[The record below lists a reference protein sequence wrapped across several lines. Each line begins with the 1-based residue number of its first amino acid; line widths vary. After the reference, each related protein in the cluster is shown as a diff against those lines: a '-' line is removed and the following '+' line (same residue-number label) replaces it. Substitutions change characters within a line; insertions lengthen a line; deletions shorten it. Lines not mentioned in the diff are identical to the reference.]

1 MLGGNAEASM
11 TELIDILESRISGDQ
26 HRQISAIRNASFP
39 EFRTDRSYHKQLP
52 HFRILALDK
61 GWIQGHM
68 GIDHR
73 IICVGEEPISI
84 FGVIDLCVDPAHRGN
99 GIGKSL
105 LVRAIQLARDAN
117 IDFMFLIADDHRLYG
132 ECGFSAID
140 ATCAWLRIDEH
151 KNYGLSVE
159 EIKGEIMVKSVNGK
173 AWPNG
178 AVDLL
183 GYLF

>member
-1 MLGGNAEASM
+1 LDTGPH
-11 TELIDILESRISGDQ
+11 GDRPQ
-26 HRQISAIRNASFP
+26 DDLR
-39 EFRTDRSYHKQLP
+39 
-52 HFRILALDK
+52 
-61 GWIQGHM
+61 W
-68 GIDHR
+68 
-73 IICVGEEPISI
+73 PISI

-105 LVRAIQLARDAN
+105 LLRAIQLARDAN

-132 ECGFSAID
+132 KCGFSAVD

-151 KNYGLSVE
+151 KNYGLAVE